1 MSLHALSDINKLAD
15 PIKQFLLDFVI
26 TVPENTFNFDSKQLE
41 LRAQSFSFPEIK
53 GDTTTVNWG
62 GHERQYAGKQTRQGD
77 WSVRFTEVWSGD
89 VYDGFRK
96 WMQKYHKFAEGTIA
110 THEHYMTTATVNLL
124 NPTLYHAGAS
134 GATAKQITLKWLYPT
149 QVSVASEINPSSS
162 DPVDINVTFHYNYF
176 LMAGE
181 TDTASESTGTPKA

>member
-1 MSLHALSDINKLAD
+1 MSLHRLTDVNNLAD
-15 PIKQFLLDFVI
+15 PIKQFLMDFVI
-26 TVPENTFNFDSKQLE
+26 TVPDNTFNFPAKQLE
-41 LRAQSFSFPEIK
+41 LRATSFSFPEIK

-62 GHERQYAGKQTRQGD
+62 GHERQYAGKQTRSGD

-89 VYDGFRK
+89 VYDGFRR

-110 THEHYMTTATVNLL
+110 THEHYMTSAVVNLL
-124 NPTLYHAGAS
+124 NPDLYHAGAAS
-134 GATAKQITLKWLYPT
+134 AAAKKITLKWLYPT
-149 QVSVASEINPSSS
+149 QVSIAGEINPSSS

-181 TDTASESTGTPKA
+181 TDDASND